1 MINLNDCYN
10 KALLGAAIP
19 LNNICMVYPLKIKE
33 VIGMGEDNYLAQ
45 LNLLTLTS
53 MDLVETYKKKKV
65 PVPDDIDVFDNLME
79 SCERDNSFLLDLEN
93 AFFTF
98 LREEV
103 QILSDLKLISVGN
116 GLEKRII
123 DKNIFYDLQDILRVQ
138 NRIPIFERPPENET
152 AMEKKFRLR
161 REEVARAKQKQ
172 KQKEK
177 NGESASLHDLIS
189 SLCCLGIGVTL
200 QNVGDLSVYSFH
212 ELLDRSQ
219 AKEEYETDM
228 RMLLAGADSKKIKP
242 SYWIKNLKKK

>member
-1 MINLNDCYN
+1 
-10 KALLGAAIP
+10 
-19 LNNICMVYPLKIKE
+19 MVYPLKIKE
-33 VIGMGEDNYLAQ
+33 VIAMGEDNYLAQ

-53 MDLVETYKKKKV
+53 MDLVETYKKKKI

-138 NRIPIFERPPENET
+138 NRIPTVERPPENET